1 MNISELLEAKPAIAI
16 LSGIGG
22 IAAAL
27 ITQWFLNKRA
37 VFRYDVI
44 HNRVGLSADDDIYGS
59 VRVTWN
65 NTALNHLFLSTVRVA
80 NESMKDF
87 DSVVVR
93 IFSSNTRLLTEF
105 TAIEGTTRTL
115 EYTEEYAGR
124 IRVTDG
130 SEPTEDQFALFRR
143 QRDYI
148 VPIMNRGQ
156 VLRFEFLNSPTSDA
170 QAIWVD
176 ILHKGVTCKFKKP
189 VNQIFGVSQPRA
201 AFVGTVICLM
211 VVGWVVTSVSSV
223 KVAAVAS
230 FFLGWLVLIPG
241 ALAILAVRKLRDAL
255 AG

>member
-1 MNISELLEAKPAIAI
+1 MNIPELLETKLTIAI
-16 LSGIGG
+16 LSGVGG
-22 IAAAL
+22 ITVAL

-37 VFRYDVI
+37 VFRYNVI

-65 NTALNHLFLSTVRVA
+65 DTVLNHLFLSTVKIA

-87 DSVVVR
+87 DSVIVR
-93 IFSSNTRLLTEF
+93 IFSSDTQLLTEF
-105 TAIEGTTRTL
+105 TAMEGTTRNIN
-115 EYTEEYAGR
+115 YTEEYSNR
-124 IRVTDG
+124 IRVTNG
-130 SEPTEDQFALFRR
+130 GEPTKDQFALYWR

-148 VPIMNRGQ
+148 VPTMNRGQ
-156 VLRFEFLNSPTSDA
+156 VLRFEFLNSPTADA
-170 QAIWVD
+170 PSIWVD

-201 AFVGTVICLM
+201 AFVGTVICL
-211 VVGWVVTSVSSV
+211 VAVGWVVTSVSSI
-223 KVAAVAS
+223 KVAAFIS

-241 ALAILAVRKLRDAL
+241 ALLILVARKVRDAL